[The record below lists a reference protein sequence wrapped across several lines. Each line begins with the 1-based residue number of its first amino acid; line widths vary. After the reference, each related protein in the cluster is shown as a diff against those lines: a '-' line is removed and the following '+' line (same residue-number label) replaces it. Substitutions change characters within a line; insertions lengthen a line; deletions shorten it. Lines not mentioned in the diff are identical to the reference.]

1 MPSSFLLSVHVNAS
15 SSSDSSLQPVSD
27 SSLQPVNDSSLQPV
41 NDSFLQPVS
50 DSSLQPS
57 VELSLQPVSEAPST
71 AFRLERRAS
80 LQQFSFP
87 SNSTHPKHFWIG
99 RRSAVNPP
107 PSPSEVCFRI
117 LAHRN
122 ATLLANATTFPMTK
136 MVTISVIPGI
146 NPISH
151 LFSDDDAFLWYPT
164 YSEALRGA
172 AEDVVV
178 SFPLEGVVECRV
190 NSSDSVVRE
199 ESVVGVE
206 RLPGFSIDFGIVLN
220 GSLWSQPP
228 QRRLQETD
236 TLEDVLKLVPLLP
249 FQSSLES
256 ALFRVFSFLP
266 QFGHP
271 HDEGNRRLR
280 RLRSLCTP
288 LERHVQKLPDFQQS
302 SIDSFV
308 RKYRT

>member
-1 MPSSFLLSVHVNAS
+1 M
-15 SSSDSSLQPVSD
+15 
-27 SSLQPVNDSSLQPV
+27 
-41 NDSFLQPVS
+41 
-50 DSSLQPS
+50 
-57 VELSLQPVSEAPST
+57 
-71 AFRLERRAS
+71 
-80 LQQFSFP
+80 
-87 SNSTHPKHFWIG
+87 
-99 RRSAVNPP
+99 
-107 PSPSEVCFRI
+107 
-117 LAHRN
+117 
-122 ATLLANATTFPMTK
+122 
-136 MVTISVIPGI
+136 
-146 NPISH
+146 
-151 LFSDDDAFLWYPT
+151 
-164 YSEALRGA
+164 
-172 AEDVVV
+172 V

-308 RKYRT
+308 RKYRTERAGAHAPLDKPSRDGADRDEFERVLQRDDSSPIPRGQRFAVRLLYFHFLYHLEARKQEEWNKKVWRQIDVNDDGVLSGDELQTLNLMVNEGKASEE